1 MIPKSASVTRYGS
14 ALDRF
19 LKPAIVNF
27 FEREFTGMFGPIVRE
42 NIAGAL
48 VNLFNSLCP
57 ETSRLKPGQLVWTA
71 LDQKTRA
78 DSPKKRLKPIV
89 LSLITQDEISRFIK
103 NESIIKIRQGV
114 MARMFK
120 EAYEQGAVLSTR
132 DMSLL
137 LVSHAPDLSHLRIN
151 YEDENK
157 TILPHTG
164 NIHDVGTT
172 LTHKKIIIYKHV
184 VEKKDPFTVAKET
197 KHSQKAVDRYLKDF
211 YRVKT
216 LVDDNKNLNFIHQ
229 TTNLSKPLINQ
240 YMQIINNYGRK

>member
-27 FEREFTGMFGPIVRE
+27 FEREFSGMFGPIVRE

-48 VNLFNSLCP
+48 VDLFNSLCP

-103 NESIIKIRQGV
+103 NESIIKIRQSV

-137 LVSHAPDLSHLRIN
+137 LVSHAPDLSHLRIF

-172 LTHKKIIIYKHV
+172 VSHKKIIIYKHV
-184 VEKKDPFTVAKET
+184 VEKKDPLAVAKET

-216 LVDDNKNLNFIHQ
+216 LVDDKKDINFIHQ

-240 YMQIINNYGRK
+240 YMQIINTYGR